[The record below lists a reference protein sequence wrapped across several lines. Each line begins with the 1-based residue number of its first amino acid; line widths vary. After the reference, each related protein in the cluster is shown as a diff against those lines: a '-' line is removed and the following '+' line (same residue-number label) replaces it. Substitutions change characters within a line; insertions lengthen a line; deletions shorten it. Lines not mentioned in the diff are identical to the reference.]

1 MTLNRRKKC
10 PASNPETK
18 RQILNFWTKTAIR
31 SNCPTSREANFWC
44 NFYPKADTPGCAKQA
59 CSVRDGEAELAHNDV
74 TAIGISPDK
83 PEKQKKFQD
92 RYSLQFKLLSD
103 EDHAVARVYGAWGPK
118 TMFGKK
124 MEGIIRS
131 AFLID
136 EKGKII
142 DLKYKISP
150 TDTVPFAKESLSGT
164 DKKAAPTKPAR
175 AKAET
180 WTARQISSPEHENA
194 KAPGAAQ
201 LVKNL
206 KQLFSE
212 QRYSVLATEKD
223 GGPYGNLVAFAVTDD
238 LKELIFVTSRK
249 TRKFQNIASNPKIAI
264 LVDNRSNEMADLNT
278 ATAVTAIGFATEA
291 SEAERDALQNFY
303 VGKHS
308 NLTEF
313 VTAEDSAV
321 IKMKIEKYI
330 VVSGLNNVIELTP
343 KC

>member
-1 MTLNRRKKC
+1 M
-10 PASNPETK
+10 
-18 RQILNFWTKTAIR
+18 
-31 SNCPTSREANFWC
+31 
-44 NFYPKADTPGCAKQA
+44 
-59 CSVRDGEAELAHNDV
+59 
-74 TAIGISPDK
+74 
-83 PEKQKKFQD
+83 
-92 RYSLQFKLLSD
+92 
-103 EDHAVARVYGAWGPK
+103 
-118 TMFGKK
+118 
-124 MEGIIRS
+124 
-131 AFLID
+131 
-136 EKGKII
+136 
-142 DLKYKISP
+142 
-150 TDTVPFAKESLSGT
+150 
-164 DKKAAPTKPAR
+164 
-175 AKAET
+175 
-180 WTARQISSPEHENA
+180 
-194 KAPGAAQ
+194 
-201 LVKNL
+201 
-206 KQLFSE
+206 
-212 QRYSVLATEKD
+212 LATEKD